1 MMDKVEILNLIMI
14 LSKATKIYVDL
25 LYNLYELQLLNY
37 K

>member
-1 MMDKVEILNLIMI
+1 MDKMEILNPILI

-25 LYNLYELQLLNY
+25 FYNLYELKLLNY